1 MHVVLTSRVQISR
14 FCFCTMTPYLNSNPL
29 GKQVLCLPVLQ
40 MKKQVQRGDLP
51 KLVTAEVGAGPEP
64 VSASP
69 LHGSGVWGSRTAG
82 QPRPLHRAPLPGRIL
97 NVEQEA
103 VSRSYRQLQS
113 SRGSEV
119 RPDSYWEAQASARSL
134 PAPREHPPSIQA
146 LPQPHPGDVVIHH
159 HQRKLVALVDLV
171 FCPHKHLNHLLG
183 DIEGIGFGAG
193 EGQRVRGLVKAR
205 PPGLEGISSLVNPG
219 EPSTSL
225 RISQWRPRSDPAG
238 RWQSPAP
245 ASSFCPLQMGF
256 LWPAWVSQLILT
268 RSSPGLYSATDG

>member
-1 MHVVLTSRVQISR
+1 M
-14 FCFCTMTPYLNSNPL
+14 
-29 GKQVLCLPVLQ
+29 
-40 MKKQVQRGDLP
+40 
-51 KLVTAEVGAGPEP
+51 
-64 VSASP
+64 
-69 LHGSGVWGSRTAG
+69 
-82 QPRPLHRAPLPGRIL
+82 
-97 NVEQEA
+97 EQEA

-119 RPDSYWEAQASARSL
+119 RPDSCWEAQASARCL
-134 PAPREHPPSIQA
+134 PAPREPPSTQA

-183 DIEGIGFGAG
+183 DVEGIGFGAG

-205 PPGLEGISSLVNPG
+205 PPGLEGISSLVSPG

-225 RISQWRPRSDPAG
+225 RIRQWRPRSDPSG

-268 RSSPGLYSATDG
+268 RSPPGLHSATDG